1 MRVCELIGIICF
13 MALIAVKEHLLI
25 QKFLNRIV
33 LVDEAIQKAV
43 EVRCPNIWVVW
54 EDVVL
59 SRHIFEIFKICI
71 S

>member
-1 MRVCELIGIICF
+1 MCVSELVGSVHF
-13 MALIAVKEHLLI
+13 VAMVAVKENLLI
-25 QKFLNRIV
+25 QKFLNWIV

-43 EVRCPNIWVVW
+43 EIRGPNIWVVW

-59 SRHIFEIFKICI
+59 SRHILEIFKICI